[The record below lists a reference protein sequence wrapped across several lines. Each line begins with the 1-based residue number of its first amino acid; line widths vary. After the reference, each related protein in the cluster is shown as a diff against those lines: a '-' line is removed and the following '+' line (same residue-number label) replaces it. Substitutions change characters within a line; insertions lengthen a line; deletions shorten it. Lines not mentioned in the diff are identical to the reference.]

1 MDLEGKEQNG
11 GVDEIIMSDL
21 QENFSVAEIIE
32 LAIVM
37 AILIGIA
44 RMLFA
49 FNFVEKENY
58 CPL

>member
-44 RMLFA
+44 RMLFT